1 MGKFT
6 TSSDGNAVEL
16 TNLKPKNVTLELI
29 RQYARVC
36 TPLTS
41 IAFSQLIA
49 N

>member
-1 MGKFT
+1 MGNFT
-6 TSSDGNAVEL
+6 TSSDGNTVESIQ
-16 TNLKPKNVTLELI
+16 KPKKSTLDLI

-36 TPLTS
+36 SPITS